1 MNGVPGEKFL
11 SVGMRT
17 NNKRLMN
24 TWTFSSL
31 LFAVIVDEDEPVV
44 NQSIVQEVVEA
55 SQTSVSPELCRFA

>member
-1 MNGVPGEKFL
+1 MNGVPGEKFV

-55 SQTSVSPELCRFA
+55 SQMSVSPELCRFA

>member
-55 SQTSVSPELCRFA
+55 SQMSVSPEICRFA